1 MLSPSFGQET
11 SSHGSRLHA
20 GDLFR
25 RTTEGLAV
33 APDLNRFCGF
43 ADRVDAVRTTKITT
57 SQTISFR
64 VEMAFWRFPFDP
76 SAKSPTQY
84 PVL

>member
-1 MLSPSFGQET
+1 
-11 SSHGSRLHA
+11 
-20 GDLFR
+20 
-25 RTTEGLAV
+25 V

-76 SAKSPTQY
+76 PAKSPTQY

>member
-1 MLSPSFGQET
+1 
-11 SSHGSRLHA
+11 
-20 GDLFR
+20 
-25 RTTEGLAV
+25 V

-64 VEMAFWRFPFDP
+64 VDHGLLEV
-76 SAKSPTQY
+76 
-84 PVL
+84 PV